1 MSWLKEKNQRSYE
14 EARYRQAVRREIKSA
29 EYFFLKD
36 YMFTFELKDGK
47 LIRVKE

>member
-1 MSWLKEKNQRSYE
+1 MSWLKEKNKRSYE
-14 EARYRQAVRREIKSA
+14 EAQYRRAIYREIISA